1 MTASTSRRPADLM
14 ELARR
19 AYDTHLETLDRH
31 GVSVDSGLRFVAG
44 STPEVYYAPDTMT
57 INVGVADLD
66 QPSGRMY
73 WLFVARLLG
82 VRSADAAVDAFASQ
96 LPLLV
101 VHEIAHH
108 LRHRYG
114 APITNDFIEEQVANT
129 LAIAFLAE
137 HPQYRGV
144 VEALRGWAATAS
156 PALAAMVPGSA
167 SARTGFRLELGD
179 VLVERGLVSRTRLEE
194 LRVLAEDLDRP
205 LDDLIAAA
213 DVVTDDQIAGAEK
226 TRMDAQDYFN
236 RRYMA
241 DPTEYQSFHLEWY
254 RAYLERA
261 EFPSFAEALET
272 HILTDDWERSRASEV
287 RSMLV
292 KALEDRNDDLAVS
305 AAQVLASEVEEPSWL
320 RVAAMLPDLRPA
332 VAAALLRAAG
342 RRGSSESDAV
352 WLEAA
357 TQAMTSADPELR
369 AASAAALASRG
380 DREATAVLQSML
392 GEGGAEST
400 WALRALQDHGT
411 PELTEPLVALA
422 TRGASD
428 ARALA
433 LRALVRDPSASA
445 LEARLVALR
454 DPEDEIREAA
464 ASSLCGTQDPE
475 ALKLLASA
483 LEDPCAAVRSTAGQA
498 LRAGG
503 ANAVPALRTVRG
515 GWAARVEAVLALY
528 ETGDDEAV
536 TAVSSLLEEL
546 LAASTA
552 LFASP
557 ERFPMTSPAVVSLVH
572 TAMDQERQRVAM
584 LAFRLAL
591 AVHHP
596 EGSSVVLESLASA
609 DETVRRSASDLGL
622 HVLPTELR
630 DEITRLLHPP
640 GPASP
645 LTGPATSH
653 EAWADYLEPWLSALV
668 AEARNH
674 SSNPPHER
682 GARMLTSIE
691 KLVFVRAVPIFHS
704 VQVRDLRSMAED
716 FLPLQFSPGERVFDV
731 GADDQCLYVVTSG
744 VVVIEQDQP
753 DGSTSLT
760 AELGPGLTFGEAAML
775 EGRPRSARA
784 TARAETTLLALQ
796 REDFLRLARREP
808 AVLVEVTRMLARQ
821 LREANADLG

>member
-14 ELARR
+14 ELARL

-31 GVSVDSGLRFVAG
+31 GVSVDPDLRFVAG

-82 VRSADAAVDAFASQ
+82 VRSADAAVDAFAAQ

-137 HPQYRGV
+137 HPQYGGV
-144 VEALRGWAATAS
+144 VEALRGWAAAAS

-167 SARTGFRLELGD
+167 RARTGFRLELGD
-179 VLVERGLVSRTRLEE
+179 VLVERGLVSRARLEE

-205 LDDLIAAA
+205 LDDVIAAA
-213 DVVTDDQIAGAEK
+213 DVVSDEQVAGAEK
-226 TRMDAQDYFN
+226 IRMDAQDYFN

-292 KALEDRNDDLAVS
+292 EALEDENVDLAVS
-305 AAQVLASEVEEPSWL
+305 AAEVLASEVDGLSSL

-342 RRGSSESDAV
+342 LQGSGESDAV
-352 WLEAA
+352 WREAA
-357 TQAMTSADPELR
+357 MQALTSDDPELR
-369 AASAAALASRG
+369 AASAAALVTTG
-380 DREATAVLQSML
+380 HREATTVLLSMLREGGLQS
-392 GEGGAEST
+392 A
-400 WALRALQDHGT
+400 WALRALQDHWT
-411 PELTEPLVALA
+411 PELTQPLVALA
-422 TRGASD
+422 TRGASEP
-428 ARALA
+428 RALA
-433 LRALVRDPSASA
+433 LRALSRDPSASA
-445 LEARLVALR
+445 LEARLGALG

-464 ASSLCGTQDPE
+464 ASSLCGTRDPG
-475 ALKLLASA
+475 ALKLLAAA
-483 LEDPCAAVRSTAGQA
+483 LEDRSAAVRSTAGRA

-503 ANAVPALRTVRG
+503 PTAVPALRAVQG
-515 GWAARVEAVLALY
+515 GWAARVEAALALH
-528 ETGDDEAV
+528 EVGGEEAMNAASRLV
-536 TAVSSLLEEL
+536 EEL
-546 LAASTA
+546 VATAAA
-552 LFASP
+552 LCASP
-557 ERFPMTSPAVVSLVH
+557 EYVTAPPPEVLSLVR
-572 TAMDQERQRVAM
+572 TAMDQERRRLAL

-591 AVHHP
+591 TVHHP
-596 EGSSVVLESLASA
+596 EGSPLVLESLVSA
-609 DETVRRSASDLGL
+609 DEAVRRSATDLGL
-622 HVLPTELR
+622 HLLPAELR
-630 DEITRLLHPP
+630 DETTRLLHPP
-640 GPASP
+640 EAARSG
-645 LTGPATSH
+645 TGSATPQD
-653 EAWADYLEPWLSALV
+653 AWTDYPEPWLPALV

-674 SSNPPHER
+674 PSNPANER
-682 GARMLTSIE
+682 GAGMLTSIE
-691 KLVFVRAVPIFHS
+691 KLVFLRAVPIFQS
-704 VQVRDLRSMAED
+704 VPVRDLRSMAEA
-716 FLPLQFSPGERVFDV
+716 FVPLRFSPGERVFDL
-731 GADDQCLYVVTSG
+731 GADDQRLYVVTAG
-744 VVVIEQDQP
+744 AVRIEQDQS
-753 DGSTSLT
+753 DGSTSLM
-760 AELGPGLTFGEAAML
+760 AELGPGSAFGETAML
-775 EGRPRSARA
+775 EGRARSARA
-784 TARAETTLLALQ
+784 TARTETTLLCLQ
-796 REDFLRLARREP
+796 RDDFLRLARHEP